1 MCSFL
6 KIKSHSI
13 VTSGKFKGYNKGDTQ
28 LTLDDLVEL
37 LKSVDHDKVVKS
49 QKIIS
54 DSALEALLDRNFT
67 SENGLKSVGGDS
79 DSVGEHAEVFK
90 VIEEQVDGR
99 SVLKSVNV
107 DVSPTKRVT
116 DVAITTTEGPVVTN
130 LVVDKVS
137 PIKMVTDEV
146 TEEPVVTVSKVSPIK
161 MMTDEVTEEPVVTV
175 SKVSPIKMVTDE
187 ITEEPVVTVSKV
199 SSTKMV
205 TDKLTEEPLVT
216 DLAVNNASAIK
227 IVTDKAVP
235 TTEAT

>member
-13 VTSGKFKGYNKGDTQ
+13 VTSGKFKGYNRGDTQ

-79 DSVGEHAEVFK
+79 VGEHTEVFK

-107 DVSPTKRVT
+107 DVSPTKRIT

-130 LVVDKVS
+130 LAVDKVS

-187 ITEEPVVTVSKV
+187 VTEEPVVIVSKV

>member
-13 VTSGKFKGYNKGDTQ
+13 VTSGKFKGYNRGDTQ

-79 DSVGEHAEVFK
+79 DSDSVGEHAEVFK

-116 DVAITTTEGPVVTN
+116 DVAIATTEGPVVTN
-130 LVVDKVS
+130 LAVDKVS

-146 TEEPVVTVSKVSPIK
+146 TEEPVVT
-161 MMTDEVTEEPVVTV
+161 TV

-187 ITEEPVVTVSKV
+187 VTEEPVVIVSKI